1 MTYIPYPDSDK
12 ALNEIYE
19 FLLSDRK
26 EHILEGGA
34 GTGKSMLIQELIT
47 KVFPAY
53 QHTASLVGLEPLEQ
67 SYLCA
72 TTNSAT
78 EVLTRALTPIK
89 TVRTVHGLFGI
100 RLKKNYKTG
109 DYDYDAAFST
119 PISNSLI
126 IIDEASMI
134 DPKLHTILIANSGNS
149 KLLYVGDWK
158 QLLGV
163 KGTLPN
169 YGYISK
175 SYLTQIKRTSSPEL
189 KTLYEDMRQS
199 VATTTLPKITL
210 SPGIIDWFSDPDE
223 VINFMLNN
231 IDTTAIGAYTN
242 NMVNA
247 INAYIRESLG
257 YGSLYTVGEKVIVS
271 NVNIPSILKK
281 EQEVIVTQV
290 GNIEDYYPDK
300 VVSSLSFKTIDYCVT
315 STTATAG
322 FSIQITVPVCMD
334 SYQYALKS
342 LLKNKLIENYFKTK
356 ESITELRPKYA
367 STCHKLQGVSKE
379 IVMLSLGDI
388 FSCRRL
394 DDILRM
400 LYVGVSRARER
411 VIFFGDIPD
420 KYKSIFSEN

>member
-67 SYLCA
+67 CHLCA

-78 EVLTRALTPIK
+78 EVLTRALTPVK

-100 RLKKNYKTG
+100 RLKKNYRTG
-109 DYDYDAAFST
+109 DYDYDAAYIT
-119 PISNSLI
+119 PINYSLI

-134 DPKLHTILIANSGNS
+134 DPKLHTILIANSENS

-231 IDTTAIGAYTN
+231 MDTTAIGAYTN
-242 NMVNA
+242 NTVNA

-257 YGSLYTVGEKVIVS
+257 YGSLYAVGEKVIVS
-271 NVNIPSILKK
+271 NVTPPSILKK

-290 GNIEDYYPDK
+290 GDVKDYYVDK
-300 VVSSLSFKTIDYCVT
+300 FVSSLSFKTIDYCVT
-315 STTATAG
+315 SPTTTAG
-322 FSIQITVPVCMD
+322 FSKQITVPVCMD
-334 SYQYALKS
+334 SYQYVLKS
-342 LLKNKLIENYFKTK
+342 LLKNKLIENYFETK

-388 FSCRRL
+388 FSCRKL

>member
-34 GTGKSMLIQELIT
+34 GTGKSMLIQQLIT

-67 SYLCA
+67 CYLCA

-78 EVLTRALTPIK
+78 EVLNKALTPVK

-100 RLKKNYKTG
+100 RLKKNYRTG
-109 DYDYDAAFST
+109 DYDYDDAFST
-119 PISNSLI
+119 PISDSLI

-242 NMVNA
+242 NTVNA

-257 YGSLYTVGEKVIVS
+257 YGSLYVVGEKVIVS

-300 VVSSLSFKTIDYCVT
+300 VVSSLSFKTVDYCVT
-315 STTATAG
+315 SSTATAG
-322 FSIQITVPVCMD
+322 FSKQITVPVCMD
-334 SYQYALKS
+334 SYQYVLKS
-342 LLKNKLIENYFKTK
+342 LLKNKLIENYFETK

>member
-26 EHILEGGA
+26 EHILEGSA

-53 QHTASLVGLEPLEQ
+53 QTTASLVGLEPLIHCH
-67 SYLCA
+67 LCA

-78 EVLTRALTPIK
+78 ELLTRALKPVNAVK
-89 TVRTVHGLFGI
+89 TVHRLFGI
-100 RLKKNYKTG
+100 RLKKNYRTG
-109 DYDYDAAFST
+109 DYDYDDAFSI

-210 SPGIIDWFSDPDE
+210 SPGIIDWFSNPDE

-231 IDTTAIGAYTN
+231 MDTTAIGAYTN
-242 NMVNA
+242 NTVNA

-257 YGSLYTVGEKVIVS
+257 YGSFYAVGEKVIVS
-271 NVNIPSILKK
+271 NVTPPSILKK

-290 GNIEDYYPDK
+290 GDVKDYYVDK
-300 VVSSLSFKTIDYCVT
+300 FVSSLFFRTIDYCVT
-315 STTATAG
+315 SPTATAG
-322 FSIQITVPVCMD
+322 FSTQITVPVCMA
-334 SYQYALKS
+334 SYQYVLKS

-388 FSCRRL
+388 FSCRKL

-420 KYKSIFSEN
+420 KYKSIFNEN

>member
-67 SYLCA
+67 CYLCA

-78 EVLTRALTPIK
+78 EVLTRALTPVK

-100 RLKKNYKTG
+100 RLKKNYRTG
-109 DYDYDAAFST
+109 DYDYDDAFST

-231 IDTTAIGAYTN
+231 MDTTAIGAYTN
-242 NMVNA
+242 NTVNA

-257 YGSLYTVGEKVIVS
+257 YGSLYVVGEKVIVA
-271 NVNIPSILKK
+271 NVGVSSVLKK

-290 GNIEDYYPDK
+290 GDVKVYYVDK
-300 VVSSLSFKTIDYCVT
+300 FVSSLSFKTVDYHVT
-315 STTATAG
+315 PYVTTAG
-322 FSIQITVPVCMD
+322 FSTQITVPVCMD

-342 LLKNKLIENYFKTK
+342 LLKNKLIENYFETK
-356 ESITELRPKYA
+356 ECITELRPKYA

-388 FSCRRL
+388 FSCRKL

-411 VIFFGDIPD
+411 VIFFGDIPN

>member
-67 SYLCA
+67 CYLCA

-78 EVLTRALTPIK
+78 EVLTRALTPVK

-100 RLKKNYKTG
+100 RLKKNYRTG
-109 DYDYDAAFST
+109 DYDYDDCHSI

-242 NMVNA
+242 NTVNA

-257 YGSLYTVGEKVIVS
+257 YGSFYAVGEKVIVS
-271 NVNIPSILKK
+271 NVTLPSILKK

-290 GNIEDYYPDK
+290 GDVKDYYVDK
-300 VVSSLSFKTIDYCVT
+300 FVSSLSFKTVDYCVT
-315 STTATAG
+315 SPTATAG
-322 FSIQITVPVCMD
+322 FSTQITVPVCMD
-334 SYQYALKS
+334 SYQYVLKS
-342 LLKNKLIENYFKTK
+342 LLKNKLIENYFETK
-356 ESITELRPKYA
+356 ECITELRPKYA

-388 FSCRRL
+388 FSCRKL

-411 VIFFGDIPD
+411 VIFFGDMPD

>member
-12 ALNEIYE
+12 ALKEIYE

-47 KVFPAY
+47 KIFPAY
-53 QHTASLVGLEPLEQ
+53 QHTTSLVGLEPLEQ
-67 SYLCA
+67 CRLCA

-78 EVLTRALTPIK
+78 ELLARTLRPFNAIK
-89 TVRTVHGLFGI
+89 TVHGLFGI
-100 RLKKNYKTG
+100 RLKKNYRAG
-109 DYDYDAAFST
+109 SYDYDDT
-119 PISNSLI
+119 YTVPISDSLI

-134 DPKLHTILIANSGNS
+134 DPKLHAILIANSENS

-189 KTLYEDMRQS
+189 KTLYEDMQQS

-242 NMVNA
+242 NTVNA

-257 YGSLYTVGEKVIVS
+257 YGSLYVVGEKVIVS
-271 NVNIPSILKK
+271 NVDNTRVLKK
-281 EQEVIVTQV
+281 DQEVLVTQV
-290 GNIEDYYPDK
+290 GDLREYYPDK
-300 VVSSLSFKTIDYCVT
+300 SPSPLSFTTVDYCVT
-315 STTATAG
+315 SSVYHT
-322 FSIQITVPVCMD
+322 QITVPVCMD
-334 SYQYALKS
+334 SYQQVLKALLKS
-342 LLKNKLIENYFKTK
+342 KRIRDYFATK
-356 ESITELRPKYA
+356 EAITELRPKYA
-367 STCHKLQGVSKE
+367 STCHKLQGISKE

-388 FSCRRL
+388 FSCRKL

-420 KYKSIFSEN
+420 KYKSIFRED

>member
-67 SYLCA
+67 CYLCA

-78 EVLTRALTPIK
+78 EVLTRALTPVK

-100 RLKKNYKTG
+100 RLKKNYRTG
-109 DYDYDAAFST
+109 DYDYDDCHSIT
-119 PISNSLI
+119 ISNSLI

-134 DPKLHTILIANSGNS
+134 DPKLHTIIIANSGNS

-231 IDTTAIGAYTN
+231 MDTTAIGAYTN
-242 NMVNA
+242 NTVNA

-257 YGSLYTVGEKVIVS
+257 YGSFYVVGEKVIVS
-271 NVNIPSILKK
+271 NASPPSILKK

-290 GNIEDYYPDK
+290 GDVKDYYVDK
-300 VVSSLSFKTIDYCVT
+300 FVSSLFFRTIDYCVT
-315 STTATAG
+315 SPTATAG
-322 FSIQITVPVCMD
+322 FSTQITVPVCMD

-342 LLKNKLIENYFKTK
+342 LLKNKLIEHYFKTK

-388 FSCRRL
+388 FSCRKL

-420 KYKSIFSEN
+420 KYKSIFNEN

>member
-47 KVFPAY
+47 KIFPAY
-53 QHTASLVGLEPLEQ
+53 QHTASLVGLKPLEQ
-67 SYLCA
+67 YYLCA

-78 EVLTRALTPIK
+78 EVLTRTLTLVN
-89 TVRTVHGLFGI
+89 TVKTVHGLFGI
-100 RLKKNYKTG
+100 RLKKNYRTA
-109 DYDYDAAFST
+109 DYDYDAAFIT
-119 PISNSLI
+119 PINYSLI

-134 DPKLHTILIANSGNS
+134 DPKLHAIIIANSGNS

-231 IDTTAIGAYTN
+231 IDTMAIGAYTN
-242 NMVNA
+242 NTVNA

-257 YGSLYTVGEKVIVS
+257 YGSLYVVGEKVIVS
-271 NVNIPSILKK
+271 NIATRSSLKK
-281 EQEVIVTQV
+281 DQEVIVTQV
-290 GNIEDYYPDK
+290 GDLREYYPDK
-300 VVSSLSFKTIDYCVT
+300 SLSPLSFTTVDYCIT
-315 STTATAG
+315 SSG
-322 FSIQITVPVCMD
+322 FSTQITVPVCMD
-334 SYQYALKS
+334 SYQYVLKS
-342 LLKNKLIENYFKTK
+342 LLKNKLIEHYFKTK
-356 ESITELRPKYA
+356 ECITELRPKYA

-411 VIFFGDIPD
+411 VIFFGDIPN

>member
-67 SYLCA
+67 CYLCA

-78 EVLTRALTPIK
+78 EVLTRALTPVK

-100 RLKKNYKTG
+100 RLKKNYRTG
-109 DYDYDAAFST
+109 DYDYDDAFST
-119 PISNSLI
+119 PISDSLI

-242 NMVNA
+242 NTVNA

-257 YGSLYTVGEKVIVS
+257 YGSFYAVGEKVIVS
-271 NVNIPSILKK
+271 NVTPPSILKK

-290 GNIEDYYPDK
+290 GDVKDYYVDK
-300 VVSSLSFKTIDYCVT
+300 FVSSLFFRTIDYCVT
-315 STTATAG
+315 SPTATAG
-322 FSIQITVPVCMD
+322 FSTQITVPVCMD
-334 SYQYALKS
+334 SYQYVLKS

-388 FSCRRL
+388 FSCRKL

-420 KYKSIFSEN
+420 KYKSIFNEN